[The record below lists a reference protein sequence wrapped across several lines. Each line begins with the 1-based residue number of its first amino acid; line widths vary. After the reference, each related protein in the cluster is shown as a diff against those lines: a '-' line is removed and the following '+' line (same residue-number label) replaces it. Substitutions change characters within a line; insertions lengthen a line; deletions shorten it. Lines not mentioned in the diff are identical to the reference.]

1 VPLCLVAAAL
11 AALASLRL
19 LRQRPDYAIR
29 HVVLIS
35 LDTCRPDR
43 LSCYGYPKKT
53 TPNID
58 RLAAHGVLFAN
69 AYTPIP
75 TTLPA
80 HCSMMTGQIPPI
92 HGVFSQGVFLPP
104 AAHTLAETLKTEGFT
119 TGAFTSSFVL
129 DSRFSMDQGFDTYDD
144 DFPDSPYNAR
154 RRPGD
159 QTSARAMKWLED
171 NADANRL
178 FLFAHYFDAHAH
190 FGSYVDTKGSFFS
203 PVPLT
208 EDFTNDPY
216 ASGVAFADH
225 CVGMVIDKLKELG
238 LYESTLI
245 IITGDHGEM
254 LGEHGE
260 DYHGYFIY
268 ESNIRVP
275 LVIRLPNQT
284 QARRV
289 EDAVGLIDILPTV
302 CSLLNIPPPTFVRSG
317 SQLLSSGPADHRP
330 AAPLPL
336 LRKLHGPTHVRH
348 QHAVRPGRARLQV
361 HPHHATGAVP
371 LANRPGR
378 GQQSRGRRAQPRP
391 GHGQPPGRRPD
402 RRSHDADRRYPT
414 RPRP

>member
-302 CSLLNIPPPTFVRSG
+302 CSLLNIPPPHVCPVRISAPIFGPRRPPTG
-317 SQLLSSGPADHRP
+317 SPATSTAKAPWPNACTTPTCCSAWSGPTTSTSTPR
-330 AAPLPL
+330 
-336 LRKLHGPTHVRH
+336 
-348 QHAVRPGRARLQV
+348 
-361 HPHHATGAVP
+361 
-371 LANRPGR
+371 NRSCSAGE
-378 GQQSRGRRAQPRP
+378 
-391 GHGQPPGRRPD
+391 
-402 RRSHDADRRYPT
+402 PT
-414 RPRP
+414 RPRPTISWPTSPTAPGSWPATWKTS